1 MSKKF
6 LKVSLVALGL
16 LLLFSFCFAWDPPYR
31 NTGHTW
37 DERGGSTSY
46 KGNSRDIQQ
55 RYFIVLFSPFDW
67 GVFDLGKIEVKKSS
81 NQKADQIRNS
91 AQ

>member
-6 LKVSLVALGL
+6 LKVSLVALWL
-16 LLLFSFCFAWDPPYR
+16 LLLFSLCFAWDPPIR

-37 DERGGSTSY
+37 DEKSGSTSY
-46 KGNSRDIQQ
+46 KGNLREIQQ
-55 RYFIVLFSPFDW
+55 RYFIVLNSPFDW
-67 GVFDLGKIEVKKSS
+67 GIFTPGKIEVKKSS

>member
-6 LKVSLVALGL
+6 LKVSLVALWL

-37 DERGGSTSY
+37 DERGGGTSY
-46 KGNSRDIQQ
+46 KGNPREILQ
-55 RYFIVLFSPFDW
+55 RYYIILNSPYSW

-81 NQKADQIRNS
+81 NQKADQIINS